1 MFYQKSIR
9 YQETFLGVS
18 EILNKFSVL
27 QYIKI
32 LRIKIFQKRIAIAIN
47 LRKKRRLYQSLT
59 QIFKKVFGILSH

>member
-47 LRKKRRLYQSLT
+47 LRKERRLYQSLT